1 MKKIRFLLFIIGIGL
16 TLFGVFSAI
25 KQSNVYWYS
34 YFVVGIFLVCDYIDY
49 QFRGKSV
56 SSPIFDKNYRNFL
69 FIYIFFVVAS
79 VFIELFGRIIGKMWY
94 YPNYGLVDH
103 IIHVFLIAY
112 PFGGLSVV
120 ALYQVFKD
128 LSGRVFGYKPNYEF
142 LDKFFKKTGTLL
154 IILSIAILIFLAV
167 YYICTNSKDTRLFIL
182 GVACLFGLDT
192 ANFEINKRSI
202 FSEIIAGNFS
212 VIFSIIITAIV
223 SGLIHEVPNTFSYEW
238 IYQNIPFVSYEIWD
252 VNVLVLTLGW
262 IFLTIVS
269 VIGYNL
275 VVGDKESLS
284 DKFRQRVR
292 EI

>member
-1 MKKIRFLLFIIGIGL
+1 MKKVRFLLFIIGIGL

-34 YFVVGIFLVCDYIDY
+34 YFVVGVFLVCDYVDY

-56 SSPIFDKNYRNFL
+56 LSSIFDKNYKSFFFL
-69 FIYIFFVVAS
+69 YVFFVVAS
-79 VFIELFGRIIGKMWY
+79 IFIELFGRIIGKMWY
-94 YPNYGLVDH
+94 YPNYNLVDH

-112 PFGGLSVV
+112 PFGGLSAV
-120 ALYQVFKD
+120 ALYQVVRD
-128 LSGRVFGYKPNYEF
+128 LSGRVFKHKPNYEF
-142 LDKFFKKTGTLL
+142 LDKFFEKTGNLL

-167 YYICTNSKDTRLFIL
+167 YYICTNSKDTRFFIL
-182 GVACLFGLDT
+182 GVICLLGLDA
-192 ANFEINKRSI
+192 ANFKINKKSI

-238 IYQNIPFVSYEIWD
+238 VYQNIPFVSLKIWD
-252 VNVLVLTLGW
+252 VNILVLTLGW
-262 IFLTIVS
+262 IFLTLIS
-269 VIGYNL
+269 IIGYHL
-275 VVGDKESLS
+275 VMGDKESLL
-284 DKFRQRVR
+284 DKFRQRAR